1 MSSSYNFGPYLIA
14 HEDGARLAAIPKAG
28 ELLSPRS
35 VTTDL
40 SKAAR
45 FETWGAASD
54 ASQNFG
60 PEWIVEEAS

>member
-1 MSSSYNFGPYLIA
+1 MTDYRFGPYMVT
-14 HEDGARLAAIPKAG
+14 HEDGITFAAIPPAG
-28 ELLSPRS
+28 KFMSPAH
-35 VTTDL
+35 VTTEL

-60 PEWIVEEAS
+60 ADWTVEEV